1 MFDLPYSDSTQKYHF
16 QRPLSWR
23 VQLSSFG
30 RSISYVKKQR
40 YSSNRDKRDN
50 KFNKITSLQRFNPL
64 NPKNDRHLISLTV
77 PLLNQ
82 ENKEND
88 VQLKELLVNKQIL
101 LVSTTG
107 DARRTL

>member
-1 MFDLPYSDSTQKYHF
+1 M
-16 QRPLSWR
+16 
-23 VQLSSFG
+23 
-30 RSISYVKKQR
+30 
-40 YSSNRDKRDN
+40 DN

-107 DARRTL
+107 NARRTL

>member
-1 MFDLPYSDSTQKYHF
+1 MFDLPYSDSTQKYHLH
-16 QRPLSWR
+16 RPLSWR
-23 VQLSSFG
+23 VRLSSFG
-30 RSISYVKKQR
+30 RSISYVKKR
-40 YSSNRDKRDN
+40 GTAVTEIRGKLTF
-50 KFNKITSLQRFNPL
+50 KMTSLQRFNPL

>member
-23 VQLSSFG
+23 VQLSSLG
-30 RSISYVKKQR
+30 RSISYVKKER
-40 YSSNRDKRDN
+40 YSSNRHRGKLTF
-50 KFNKITSLQRFNPL
+50 KMTSLLRFNPL
-64 NPKNDRHLISLTV
+64 DPKNDRHLISLTV
-77 PLLNQ
+77 LLLNQ